1 MLGALLLALLG
12 AAPALADCP
21 GATPATSC
29 PWVGAGIIGQRG
41 EGVLRFPQAVAVG
54 PDGLIYV
61 ADQGSHVVQVFD
73 PSGAF
78 VREVGVAG
86 TRPGELGAVGA
97 IAVAPDNTLLVADS
111 ANRIARFDASG
122 ALIHAWGRSGTGV
135 GEFHF
140 GAGGGNDAGAGGG
153 LAVSGQYV
161 YVADTGNDR
170 IQRFTI
176 DGGHGAVIVPPGK
189 LDKPQGL
196 AVRGTRL
203 AVADDRHHRIVV
215 FDTGGHQLATVGAG
229 PGPGPGQLAN
239 PYDVAFDPQGRLFVA
254 DDLNHRVVRFNTAP
268 HYPYKARWGS
278 YGTAPGQLAYPRGI
292 ATDAQGN
299 VVVANTGND
308 RVDVF
313 DRTGALLRS
322 FGTSGRATGQFDQPL
337 GVGADAAGFRAVAD
351 AVNGRLQLLAPD
363 GSIATAWGSPAPG
376 PTVLPRAVA
385 VVFDAAGDAYVL
397 DQRRARIVVFSRA
410 SGLPVRT
417 IGAPGSGPGRLR
429 SPAALAIDA
438 AGTISVADTGNDRI
452 ARFTVNGTYLGSIT
466 GVPGARGIAA
476 TPDGMSLY
484 VADDANHITR
494 LSPGGDELD
503 DFGGTGTK
511 LGKLNAPAQLALD
524 GAGNLWVADR
534 GNNRVQQF
542 GPDGQRLLAFGT
554 RGTGLGQFVHPT
566 GIAVDCRGGL
576 TVTDSDNGRVQQF
589 ALAAPSPSPAACGA
603 LAALATPPPPKL
615 PTLPSP
621 VGPQVGLRV
630 LRSTGLLRLRNLALR
645 VGCDTTCR
653 LTTSGTAT
661 PLSRPEKGRK
671 AVAVTLSAAPRT
683 IKAGQSAVVRLRV
696 TRRQVARL
704 RRALHHR
711 RALRVDLQLSATS
724 AGEQEATTLSRTVRV
739 VG

>member
-229 PGPGPGQLAN
+229 PGPGPGSSPTPTTSPSIPRAACSW
-239 PYDVAFDPQGRLFVA
+239 PTTSTTASSASTRRPTTPTRPAGA
-254 DDLNHRVVRFNTAP
+254 PTAP
-268 HYPYKARWGS
+268 R
-278 YGTAPGQLAYPRGI
+278 PGQLAYPRGI

-299 VVVANTGND
+299 VFVADTGND

-385 VVFDAAGDAYVL
+385 VVFDAAGNAYVL

-476 TPDGMSLY
+476 TPTACRS
-484 VADDANHITR
+484 T
-494 LSPGGDELD
+494 SP
-503 DFGGTGTK
+503 TT
-511 LGKLNAPAQLALD
+511 
-524 GAGNLWVADR
+524 
-534 GNNRVQQF
+534 
-542 GPDGQRLLAFGT
+542 
-554 RGTGLGQFVHPT
+554 PT
-566 GIAVDCRGGL
+566 
-576 TVTDSDNGRVQQF
+576 T
-589 ALAAPSPSPAACGA
+589 SPA
-603 LAALATPPPPKL
+603 
-615 PTLPSP
+615 
-621 VGPQVGLRV
+621 
-630 LRSTGLLRLRNLALR
+630 
-645 VGCDTTCR
+645 
-653 LTTSGTAT
+653 
-661 PLSRPEKGRK
+661 
-671 AVAVTLSAAPRT
+671 
-683 IKAGQSAVVRLRV
+683 
-696 TRRQVARL
+696 
-704 RRALHHR
+704 
-711 RALRVDLQLSATS
+711 
-724 AGEQEATTLSRTVRV
+724 
-739 VG
+739 